1 MRSIRQGISQEGE
14 GLKDKKLNKLHVGR
28 KTYWIYDSRKKDM
41 ENRVQKEEFVIRLT
55 DSMLYDR
62 LHTLSAEYT
71 LSVEL
76 LVNIAVKRLIDDINF
91 IRDLRSG
98 KIK

>member
-1 MRSIRQGISQEGE
+1 
-14 GLKDKKLNKLHVGR
+14 
-28 KTYWIYDSRKKDM
+28 M